1 MTEMQRVRKL
11 LSRLCTSRLFP
22 VALLGVTC
30 VIALVWGFLELKPV
44 RVYDGVTDT
53 TVYTSSAQPNIIL
66 GKAGI
71 LPGEND
77 LVDTRHNADGKLE
90 ITYIRDGAFDLS
102 SLTQSSAVSVS
113 YYGTLAQ
120 YTQEAAAPETVTVE
134 IESAIPYG
142 TVTQETSLLNAGEIR
157 VKSAGV
163 AGVSVARYE
172 QTMVNGKIVKSVKL
186 GEEVVSE
193 PVDEVVQ
200 LGTYVARNP
209 SLVSQLTGSGG
220 AVMTSADVPCFSLLT
235 PSSPI
240 PLDANGYPVN
250 YSRVITGPGTAY
262 TAAPGKGTA
271 SGRLAMQGHV
281 AVDPREIPYGTELY
295 IVSADGKFVYGYCIA
310 ADTGGFVHST
320 NIVTDLYFS
329 NMSDIY
335 RFGKRDVLIFVLN

>member
-1 MTEMQRVRKL
+1 MTEMQRVRRL
-11 LSRLCTSRLFP
+11 LDRLGTSRLFP
-22 VALLGVTC
+22 AALLGTAC

-44 RVYDGVTDT
+44 RIYDGVTDT
-53 TVYTSSAQPNIIL
+53 TVYTSTAQPNIIL

-77 LVDTRHNADGKLE
+77 LVDSRQNADGNLE
-90 ITYIRDGAFDLS
+90 VTYIRDGAFPLS
-102 SLTQSSAVSVS
+102 TLTQSNAVSVS

-120 YTQEAAAPETVTVE
+120 YTQETAEPETVTVE
-134 IESAIPYG
+134 IESSIPYS
-142 TVTQETSLLNAGEIR
+142 TVTQETSLLNAGEVR
-157 VKSAGV
+157 VKTAGV
-163 AGVSVARYE
+163 PGTSVARYE

-186 GEEVVSE
+186 GEEVVNQ

-200 LGTYVARNP
+200 MGTYVARN
-209 SLVSQLTGSGG
+209 SDLVGRLASSGN
-220 AVMTSADVPCFSLLT
+220 AVMTSADVPCYSLLT

-240 PLDANGYPVN
+240 PLDENGYPVN

-271 SGRLAMQGHV
+271 SGRPAMQGHV
-281 AVDPREIPYGTELY
+281 AVDPKVIPYGTELY

-335 RFGKRDVLIFVLN
+335 SFGKRDVLIFVLN